1 MRFAHPTYDWAVPAP
16 GECGYHAA
24 NTPDLPM
31 IHSMTAFAR
40 EQADAAGGR
49 LTWELR
55 SVNHRYLDISLRLPE
70 ELRGQE
76 TAVREAIGARLGRG
90 KVEAGL
96 RLETPIAPD
105 SLDIDESLARRVIS
119 AAVRLKEIDTQ
130 LAPLSVAELLRWP
143 GVLQSTTAEA
153 ETLAAESIALLNRAL
168 DTFVATRAR
177 EGARLREFL
186 LARLTAAARVADEAR
201 VLLPQVIDAQRE
213 RLKARLAECQAAFDP
228 SRLEQEMVMFVTR
241 IDVAEELDRLEAH
254 LAEIRRLLDQGGAI
268 GRRLDFLMQELN
280 REANTLGSKAA
291 DLRFTNASVELK
303 VLIDQMREQ
312 IQNIE

>member
-1 MRFAHPTYDWAVPAP
+1 MPRT
-16 GECGYHAA
+16 
-24 NTPDLPM
+24 PM

-40 EQADAAGGR
+40 EQADAPRGR

-70 ELRGQE
+70 ELRGLE
-76 TAVREAIGARLGRG
+76 TAVREAVSARVGRG

-96 RLETPIAPD
+96 RLETPAVPE
-105 SLDIDESLARRVIS
+105 SFEIDESVARQVLRT
-119 AAVRLKEIDTQ
+119 AARLQEIDNR
-130 LAPLSVAELLRWP
+130 LSPLTTAELLRWP
-143 GVLQSTTAEA
+143 GVIKSASADPETA
-153 ETLAAESIALLNRAL
+153 AADALALLTTAL

-186 LARLTAAARVADEAR
+186 QARVESAARVAADVRQWMPE
-201 VLLPQVIDAQRE
+201 VVEAQRA
-213 RLKARLAECQAAFDP
+213 RLKARLAECQAALDP
-228 SRLEQEMVMFVTR
+228 ARLEQEMVLFATR
-241 IDVAEELDRLEAH
+241 IDVSEELDRLDAH